1 MLKRTF
7 FAGLL
12 TLASTSTALA
22 HGGYYDDYVD
32 ARVIRVEP
40 HVSFSYGNW
49 GGDDAFR
56 ILYEWGGNHY
66 WTHGPRH
73 PGGWIRVRPPRIVH
87 HYHTAPHYYY
97 WHDRRHDWRHEHRH
111 DWRHEGRHDGHRGH
125 GHGDRRW

>member
-1 MLKRTF
+1 MLKRTL

-12 TLASTSTALA
+12 ALASTAPALA
-22 HGGYYDDYVD
+22 SGGYYDDYVD

-40 HVSFSYGNW
+40 HLSFSYSNW

-73 PGGWIRVRPPRIVH
+73 PGRVIRVRPPRVVH
-87 HYHTAPHYYY
+87 HYYQPYYRY
-97 WHDRRHDWRHEHRH
+97 ERHHEYRHDRRHD
-111 DWRHEGRHDGHRGH
+111 DLHDGHRGRGRH
-125 GHGDRRW
+125 DDRRW